1 MINKLPKKIPIF
13 PLRGAIFFPKTNLPL
28 NIFEDRY
35 LKMVT
40 KVIDSNGY
48 LGMIQ
53 SKEVDGQVFEVGC
66 LGKID
71 KHQKTSDGR
80 ILINLNGLTRFKI
93 DKEIQNNQPFR
104 EFFVNYDIFKNDTV
118 KEQMLNKD
126 NFEKLV
132 SNAKKLFEKNGM
144 NLNWNELSK
153 LERVQQIYTLIMISP
168 FSVSEKQKL
177 LEVPNINEISKI
189 FVDITNFAF
198 FENSNQE
205 SSIQ

>member
-1 MINKLPKKIPIF
+1 
-13 PLRGAIFFPKTNLPL
+13 
-28 NIFEDRY
+28 
-35 LKMVT
+35 
-40 KVIDSNGY
+40 
-48 LGMIQ
+48 
-53 SKEVDGQVFEVGC
+53 
-66 LGKID
+66 
-71 KHQKTSDGR
+71 
-80 ILINLNGLTRFKI
+80 
-93 DKEIQNNQPFR
+93 
-104 EFFVNYDIFKNDTV
+104 
-118 KEQMLNKD
+118 MLNKD